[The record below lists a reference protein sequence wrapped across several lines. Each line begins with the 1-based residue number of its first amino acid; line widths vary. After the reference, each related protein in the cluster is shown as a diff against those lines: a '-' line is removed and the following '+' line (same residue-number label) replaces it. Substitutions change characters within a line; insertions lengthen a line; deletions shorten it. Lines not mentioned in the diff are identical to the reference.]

1 MPSFIVLMPLSEPSR
16 NLREK
21 RGKVDYG
28 IELELAQRGLGL
40 GEVLVMPCC
49 FRRKAARQSTGKGCS
64 GTLWSLLLWR
74 YPGALPRLGHHQQ
87 SHSIVS
93 KWESIRTIQT
103 VHFKRSLPILIIL

>member
-40 GEVLVMPCC
+40 GEVLVMPLL
-49 FRRKAARQSTGKGCS
+49 FQEKSSEAEHWKRLLRDIVESS
-64 GTLWSLLLWR
+64 SLET
-74 YPGALPRLGHHQQ
+74 
-87 SHSIVS
+87 S
-93 KWESIRTIQT
+93 
-103 VHFKRSLPILIIL
+103 RSPA